1 MVWSPSGWTP
11 QSLRDRLVTR
21 GGLVTRGEH
30 NRDGGRPTVT
40 AVRSTILVQTTHQLT
55 SHTVERFI
63 DMNAYLRSAQIN
75 HAILLWDTCTLA
87 CSNHRFA
94 NLTARCAC
102 IETASIKEH

>member
-1 MVWSPSGWTP
+1 M
-11 QSLRDRLVTR
+11 
-21 GGLVTRGEH
+21 TRGEH